1 MFVYMYT
8 IVSLVRY
15 TLIYNFSSIFRF
27 ILSLLSLI
35 GIYNCSNIIIL
46 YFLYCIFHLSKYMT
60 ISPYCSVSLSFST
73 RSS

>member
-1 MFVYMYT
+1 M
-8 IVSLVRY
+8 
-15 TLIYNFSSIFRF
+15 SSIFRF

-60 ISPYCSVSLSFST
+60 ISPYCSVSLSSST